1 MHQKDSLYLE
11 RCFYPTESYST
22 LIFRELNGFKS
33 TTQSTL
39 FVHAT
44 GVKNI
49 QLKASLQLK
58 FIICLHKSK
67 VIYNVS
73 ENNILTITHTVRFI

>member
-1 MHQKDSLYLE
+1 MHQKDLIYLE
-11 RCFYPTESYST
+11 RCFYPIESYST
-22 LIFRELNGFKS
+22 PIFRELNGFKS
-33 TTQSTL
+33 TSQTTL

-58 FIICLHKSK
+58 FILCLHKSN

-73 ENNILTITHTVRFI
+73 ENNI

>member
-22 LIFRELNGFKS
+22 LIFRELNDFKS

-58 FIICLHKSK
+58 FIICLHKSNA
-67 VIYNVS
+67 IYNVS
-73 ENNILTITHTVRFI
+73 ENNIVTITHTVRFI